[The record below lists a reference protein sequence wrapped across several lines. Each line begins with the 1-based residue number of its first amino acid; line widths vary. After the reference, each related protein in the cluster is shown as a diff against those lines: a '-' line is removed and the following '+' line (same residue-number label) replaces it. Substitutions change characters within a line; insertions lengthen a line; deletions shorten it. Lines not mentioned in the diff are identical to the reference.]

1 MRKPNLFSAAIFTL
15 ALAVMIPSVQAQK
28 LKTLHQF
35 NVAIKGEG
43 ANPHGAL
50 LRDAAGNL
58 YGTTLDGGTGD
69 GTVFKIDS
77 TGKESVLFAFDL
89 PVSGSSP
96 DTPLIQDRTGNLYGI
111 VQEGG
116 PGGGG
121 LVYKLSPQGEQTI
134 LHAFQLMP
142 RGGPVVPT
150 GGLFMDKSGNLFGTT
165 FSGGKCPSGCGT
177 VFRLDPAGKLHLL
190 HKFTGGSDGSEP
202 FGPLVQD
209 AKGNLYGVAHA
220 GGDLSC
226 PDPDFPGDGCGTVF
240 KLAKNGKLT
249 VLHTFAGG
257 KDGSIPQG
265 GLAMDAAGNLYGVT
279 GVGGHREFGTA
290 FKISK
295 DGKYTI
301 LHRFLRKEG
310 TSPNGGLVL
319 DEAGNLYG
327 TANFNGA
334 HNLGTVFE
342 LSPDGQLTVL
352 HRFKGDVDG
361 GLPSAGLIRDAAGN
375 LYGTT
380 TRNVANQHIQGTVF
394 EITF

>member
-1 MRKPNLFSAAIFTL
+1 MNKFVLTIVVLVMAAVVGL
-15 ALAVMIPSVQAQK
+15 PAAAQTF
-28 LKTLHQF
+28 KTLHQF
-35 NVAIKGEG
+35 DTEKSGEG
-43 ANPHGAL
+43 AIPHGAL

-58 YGTTLDGGTGD
+58 YGTTLAGGSSD

-77 TGKESVLFAFDL
+77 TGKETILFTFNL

-96 DTPLIQDRTGNLYGI
+96 DTPLIQDQTGNLYGI

-116 PGGGG
+116 PGNGG
-121 LVYKLSPQGEQTI
+121 LVYKLSPQGDQTI
-134 LHAFQLMP
+134 LHAFQL
-142 RGGPVVPT
+142 GPKGSPVIPT
-150 GGLFMDKSGNLFGTT
+150 GGLLMDKSGNLFGTT
-165 FSGGKCPSGCGT
+165 LSGGKCSSGCG
-177 VFRLDPAGKLHLL
+177 VIFRLDPAGKLHLL
-190 HKFTGGSDGSEP
+190 YKFTGGSDGSEP

-209 AKGNLYGVAHA
+209 ARGNLYGVARA

-226 PDPDFPGDGCGTVF
+226 PDPDSPGDGCGTVF
-240 KLAKNGKLT
+240 KLAKNGALT

-257 KDGSIPQG
+257 KDGSVPQG

-279 GVGGHREFGTA
+279 GVGGNHEFGTA

-319 DEAGNLYG
+319 DDAGNLYG
-327 TANFNGA
+327 TAAFNSG
-334 HNLGTVFE
+334 HNLGSVFQ
-342 LSPDGQLTVL
+342 LSPDGVLTVL
-352 HRFKGDVDG
+352 HRFKGEDDG
-361 GLPSAGLIRDAAGN
+361 AIPSAGLIRDSAGH

-380 TRNVANQHIQGTVF
+380 TMDVSNRKIQGTAF
-394 EITF
+394 EITP